1 MATRPDIVINGKF
14 LSVPMTGVHRV
25 AHELANALAEIS
37 AERKL
42 PEVEVWLPEDGT
54 ARAAQIRLP
63 TRVKRPLHRIPW
75 EQITLPLAAGDR
87 LILNLCNIGPILSRN
102 AITMIHDAQV
112 HIARHSY
119 SRGFRLW
126 YKFVQPI
133 IARRHRH
140 ILTVS
145 EFSRRQLIAA
155 RLGTPDKVSV
165 VHNGVDHVLAVQA
178 EPEAIDRL
186 GLAQR
191 GFVVALASMQPHKNI
206 PLLISAFEKPALAHL
221 KLVLIGDSDAAAFA
235 EMAPSLPRNV
245 IVTGRISDG
254 ALRALYEAALCVA
267 FPSTTEGFGL
277 PPVEA
282 MRVGCPAIVAPCG
295 ALPEVCGDAAIYAD
309 PASAQAWTD
318 AILALSRDA
327 ERWQAASE
335 AGRAQAA
342 RFTWRAAA
350 EQLLAVLAAQ
360 PAMADI
366 PPARMAHAPA

>member
-1 MATRPDIVINGKF
+1 MAARPDIIINGKF

-25 AHELANALAEIS
+25 AHELANALADLS
-37 AERKL
+37 AERAVPKA
-42 PEVEVWLPEDGT
+42 EVWLPEDGT
-54 ARAAQIRLP
+54 ARAALIRLP
-63 TRVKRPLHRIPW
+63 TRVKRPLRRIPW
-75 EQITLPLAAGDR
+75 EQITLPLVAGDR

-145 EFSRRQLIAA
+145 EFSRRQLIDAG
-155 RLGTPDKVSV
+155 LGTPDKVSV
-165 VHNGVDHVLAVQA
+165 VHNGVDHVLAVEA
-178 EPEAIDRL
+178 EPALIGHLQLE
-186 GLAQR
+186 QR
-191 GFVVALASMQPHKNI
+191 RFVVALASMQPHKNI
-206 PLLISAFEKPALAHL
+206 PLLISEFEKPALAHL
-221 KLVLIGDSDAAAFA
+221 KLVLIGDSDSAAFA
-235 EMAPSLPRNV
+235 EMAPSLPPNV
-245 IVTGRISDG
+245 IITGRISDG

-282 MRVGCPAIVAPCG
+282 MRVGCPTIVAPCG
-295 ALPEVCGDAAIYAD
+295 ALPEVCGAAAIYAD
-309 PASAQAWTD
+309 PTSGQAWTD

-327 ERWQAASE
+327 ERWQAVSE
-335 AGRAQAA
+335 AGRTQAA

-360 PAMADI
+360 PAAAGAS
-366 PPARMAHAPA
+366 PARMTHAPA